1 MRARASPNSS
11 GDRGPRRAVVTGGAG
26 AIGAATVRVL
36 AEAGLRV
43 AVCARR
49 LVDGAHEAFEGDLAD
64 PASVDRMA
72 ADVIESGPVDVFVN
86 CAGWGDVQPFLETT
100 PETWDTMLGVN
111 LRAAIQLT
119 HAFLPGMVERKWG
132 RVVFVG
138 SDAGRV
144 GSRNEAVYAAAKG
157 GVNAFCKSIA
167 HEVARRGVTCN
178 VVSPGPTETPRLTR
192 YREANPDKIAP
203 LLRRI
208 PIGRVGDPAD
218 VAATAAFLCSDAAA
232 YITGQVISV
241 NGGLHMP

>member
-1 MRARASPNSS
+1 MS
-11 GDRGPRRAVVTGGAG
+11 RRAVVTGGAG

-43 AVCARR
+43 VVCARTLEVGR
-49 LVDGAHEAFEGDLAD
+49 SVAGAEEAFEGDLAD

-72 ADVIESGPVDVFVN
+72 EAVIGSGPVDVFVN

-100 PETWDTMLGVN
+100 PQTWDTMLGVN

-119 HAFLPGMVERKWG
+119 HAFLPGMVERGWG

-167 HEVARRGVTCN
+167 NEAARRGVTCN
-178 VVSPGPTETPRLTR
+178 VVSPGPTETPRLAR
-192 YREANPDKIAP
+192 YREANPEKIAP

-208 PIGRVGDPAD
+208 PIGRVGMPED
-218 VAATAAFLCSDAAA
+218 VAATAAFLCSDGAA

>member
-1 MRARASPNSS
+1 VS
-11 GDRGPRRAVVTGGAG
+11 RRAVVTGGAG
-26 AIGAATVRVL
+26 AIGARTARVL
-36 AEAGLRV
+36 AEAGLQV
-43 AVCARR
+43 AVCARTLEAGR
-49 LVDGAHEAFEGDLAD
+49 SVAGAKEAFEGDLAD

-72 ADVIESGPVDVFVN
+72 EAVIGSGPVDVFIN

-119 HAFLPGMVERKWG
+119 RAFLPGMVECGWG

-192 YREANPDKIAP
+192 YGDANPEKVAR

-208 PIGRVGDPAD
+208 PIGRAGTPAD
-218 VAATAAFLCSDAAA
+218 VAATAAFLCSDAAS